1 MDIEIR
7 RGTKSDTENF
17 IRLLQEVKE
26 AMEHKEWFYLD
37 PPEVVREMMENGT
50 MQLWVAVDGDSLAA
64 AFDILLPGL
73 GSHNYGYDLG
83 FTEEQLWRVI
93 NMDSAAVHPDYRG
106 QGLQRRLMQTA
117 EAELTGAGERIL
129 LCTVHPENRFSLQN
143 VLSQG
148 YTIQKQLAKYGSVRY
163 LLRKDIS

>member
-17 IRLLQEVKE
+17 IRLLREVKE
-26 AMEHKEWFYLD
+26 TMEHKEWFYLD

-73 GSHNYGYDLG
+73 GSHN
-83 FTEEQLWRVI
+83 
-93 NMDSAAVHPDYRG
+93 
-106 QGLQRRLMQTA
+106 
-117 EAELTGAGERIL
+117 
-129 LCTVHPENRFSLQN
+129 
-143 VLSQG
+143 
-148 YTIQKQLAKYGSVRY
+148 
-163 LLRKDIS
+163 